1 MKTKARPNH
10 TPAKSDYEFI
20 ARAERAFKKVGKQI
34 RAEAKRDGTKPLV
47 WKN

>member
-1 MKTKARPNH
+1 MKTKARDSH
-10 TPAKSDYEFI
+10 TPSKGDYEFI

-34 RAEAKRDGTKPLV
+34 LAEAKRDGTKPLV